1 MYPSLIIWY
10 SVVSY
15 TVVSY
20 PNLVVSNPSV
30 NRFVPKPLIYSFP
43 SLYTFIQNTS
53 RASVS
58 TDVDCCVVYFFLP
71 LLLTVMNSF
80 IPTKRNKK
88 HKFLPME
95 SRFCWNKYWKD
106 AQTSTN
112 PWSNE
117 VKAITTCCDE
127 VDTTLK
133 QVILLFSIRNRPY
146 FKHGKHS
153 LLVWVRSDR
162 AGYETIQLAGYET
175 TGNHSFYYLLFYMRC
190 NFTFN
195 I

>member
-1 MYPSLIIWY
+1 MILWAIYPKLVFTDLHNSSSLSSIVFVPTDCKTKKQLVRFIQIKFRPLQMYPSLLIWY

-71 LLLTVMNSF
+71 LLLMVMNSF
-80 IPTKRNKK
+80 VPTKRNKK
-88 HKFLPME
+88 YKFLPME

-127 VDTTLK
+127 V
-133 QVILLFSIRNRPY
+133 
-146 FKHGKHS
+146 
-153 LLVWVRSDR
+153 
-162 AGYETIQLAGYET
+162 
-175 TGNHSFYYLLFYMRC
+175 
-190 NFTFN
+190 
-195 I
+195 